1 MKTLLDC
8 LFVALGGA
16 IGSVSRYLLGR
27 LPVKTGDFP
36 VITLGINVIGAF
48 CIGLIVTAVGKHSG
62 WDPRLV
68 LFLKVGFCGGFTTF
82 STFSLETVQLLQNG
96 KTAQAVLYV
105 AASVVLGIAA
115 VLRRRSACKTARHRA
130 HYGHLN
136 KGVMTDGGTGYH
148 PIAAGV

>member
-16 IGSVSRYLLGR
+16 IGSVSRYLLGQ

-48 CIGLIVTAVGKHSG
+48 CIGLIVAAAGKHSG

-82 STFSLETVQLLQNG
+82 STFSQETVQLLQNG
-96 KTAQAVLYV
+96 KTVQAVLYV
-105 AASVVLGIAA
+105 AASVILGIAT
-115 VLRRRSACKTARHRA
+115 VF
-130 HYGHLN
+130 
-136 KGVMTDGGTGYH
+136 
-148 PIAAGV
+148 AAQKCV

>member
-1 MKTLLDC
+1 MKTFLDC

-16 IGSVSRYLLGR
+16 VGSVSRYLLGK
-27 LPVKTGDFP
+27 LPVRTAGFP

-48 CIGLIVTAVGKHSG
+48 LIGLIVAAVGKHSG

-82 STFSLETVQLLQNG
+82 STFSLETVQLFQSGRTGLG
-96 KTAQAVLYV
+96 LLYA

-115 VLRRRSACKTARHRA
+115 VF
-130 HYGHLN
+130 
-136 KGVMTDGGTGYH
+136 
-148 PIAAGV
+148 AAQKCV

>member
-16 IGSVSRYLLGR
+16 IGSVVRYLLGR

-48 CIGLIVTAVGKHSG
+48 CIGLIVAAVGKHSG

-105 AASVVLGIAA
+105 AASVILGIAA
-115 VLRRRSACKTARHRA
+115 VF
-130 HYGHLN
+130 
-136 KGVMTDGGTGYH
+136 
-148 PIAAGV
+148 AAQKCV